1 MVFAINP
8 VVGLDAHR
16 GPYCVQGFYRC
27 LHGSISL
34 AATEDLPND
43 LLHCVVT
50 IDDEIYYLVLQDKPR
65 EILKSRLAA
74 LTAEKPL
81 V

>member
-8 VVGLDAHR
+8 VAGLGAHHGLCYVLR
-16 GPYCVQGFYRC
+16 FYHC
-27 LHGSISL
+27 LHGSISQ
-34 AATEDLPND
+34 AATEDLLND
-43 LLHCVVT
+43 LPHCVVT
-50 IDDEIYYLVLQDKPR
+50 IDDEIFELVLQDKPR